1 MGGWFAERLW
11 GALRLGVQKALG
23 VVSTHYIVDFAH
35 LATGYIVPDGDA
47 DIVIDV
53 MEQAD
58 AASKGAA
65 ATLAEHFEGDLFPG
79 TDDDEEVEAPG
90 AEQDAPDAGQDASGD
105 DL

>member
-1 MGGWFAERLW
+1 M
-11 GALRLGVQKALG
+11 QKALG
-23 VVSTHYIVDFAH
+23 VVSMHYIMDFVH
-35 LATGYIVPDGDA
+35 LSTGYIIPDGDA
-47 DIVIDV
+47 DVVIDA

-79 TDDDEEVEAPG
+79 TDDNEEVKAPG
-90 AEQDAPDAGQDASGD
+90 AEQDAPDAGQDALGD